1 MLYAFCLPP
10 RGCRQNIYLAIN
22 QCVVAHGPILYSAP
36 PQGWCGNSG
45 NLSCPL
51 LIRYDKKSRKAH
63 SNPFH
68 YSVNQVIEKLIL
80 TYISRATIYNKLILN
95 ELRTINTNSDCKET
109 LHFCKVVKQNPE
121 SYLSNFR
128 DSFSFNSSAKTDVR
142 REFAEKLRVTAK
154 E

>member
-1 MLYAFCLPP
+1 MFYVFCLPP

-22 QCVVAHGPILYSAP
+22 QCVAAHGPILYSAP

-51 LIRYDKKSRKAH
+51 LIRHDKKSRKAH

-80 TYISRATIYNKLILN
+80 TNISRATIYNKLILN
-95 ELRTINTNSDCKET
+95 ELRTINRNGDCKET
-109 LHFCKVVKQNPE
+109 LHFCKGVKYKIPM
-121 SYLSNFR
+121 
-128 DSFSFNSSAKTDVR
+128 
-142 REFAEKLRVTAK
+142 
-154 E
+154 